1 MRTFSLSLIE
11 DGVDAGS
18 MTLERDFC
26 HRRRVVDV
34 GPQADAPP
42 SISAFMRAKFS
53 ACACLPSLSIFF
65 PKKRPISLKTCLKR
79 LGLVWASSAVFVVI

>member
-11 DGVDAGS
+11 DGVDPGS

-53 ACACLPSLSIFF
+53 ACD
-65 PKKRPISLKTCLKR
+65 
-79 LGLVWASSAVFVVI
+79 LGRASTAVGSALGQQVGFNV